1 MPSKVLVSGIAVLAS
16 LVAAGCDQVTQGQT
30 DFQALE
36 WATYTSPD
44 KHVSFDYPTS
54 LKLTVRPRQVESDPH
69 LALFMVSPDES
80 LGLTLMLRIS
90 SEPLPGYCADMMASC
105 LDANT
110 TAITKCEPISLGGG
124 QGFRQE
130 FRSGSGWLTNEFVAV
145 ALEAQPAY
153 VHFTCDYKV
162 QNKQQLQPIC
172 ERIVE
177 SLRLQSP

>member
-1 MPSKVLVSGIAVLAS
+1 
-16 LVAAGCDQVTQGQT
+16 
-30 DFQALE
+30 
-36 WATYTSPD
+36 
-44 KHVSFDYPTS
+44 
-54 LKLTVRPRQVESDPH
+54 
-69 LALFMVSPDES
+69 MVSPDES

-90 SEPLPGYCADMMASC
+90 SEPLPGYCQDMMASC

-130 FRSGSGWLTNEFVAV
+130 FQSGSGWLANEFVAV

-162 QNKQQLQPIC
+162 QNKQNLRPIC
-172 ERIVE
+172 ERVVE
-177 SLRLQSP
+177 SLRLHSP